1 METNKR
7 PEVRGIKETKKE
19 EPEYTP
25 LHSSSHKN
33 NTPKD
38 YHVLQEK
45 YRVANRYKNIM
56 IGIVTALVMWY
67 NDWICVESIP
77 LRLLY
82 AGGIVLVMS
91 FLCGAVD
98 EILMEE

>member
-1 METNKR
+1 MQQR
-7 PEVRGIKETKKE
+7 LVREIKE
-19 EPEYTP
+19 EPDVQNIR
-25 LHSSSHKN
+25 SSSHKN

-91 FLCGAVD
+91 FWCGAVD

>member
-1 METNKR
+1 MEDTMQQR
-7 PEVRGIKETKKE
+7 LEVREIKE
-19 EPEYTP
+19 EPDVQNIR
-25 LHSSSHKN
+25 SSSNKN
-33 NTPKD
+33 KPITD
-38 YHVLQEK
+38 YHRLSEK

>member
-1 METNKR
+1 MEKGKL
-7 PEVRGIKETKKE
+7 EIKEVGTINKKE
-19 EPEYTP
+19 EPKCIN
-25 LHSSSHKN
+25 LRSSSKN
-33 NTPKD
+33 KPTKD
-38 YHVLQEK
+38 YHTLSEK

>member
-1 METNKR
+1 
-7 PEVRGIKETKKE
+7 
-19 EPEYTP
+19 
-25 LHSSSHKN
+25 
-33 NTPKD
+33 
-38 YHVLQEK
+38 
-45 YRVANRYKNIM
+45 M

>member
-1 METNKR
+1 MEK
-7 PEVRGIKETKKE
+7 EKSEIKEVGTINTKE
-19 EPEYTP
+19 EPEC
-25 LHSSSHKN
+25 LNQRSSSNKN
-33 NTPKD
+33 KPITD
-38 YHVLQEK
+38 YHRLSEK

-82 AGGIVLVMS
+82 AGAIVLVMS

>member
-1 METNKR
+1 MKLEAK
-7 PEVRGIKETKKE
+7 EVGEIKEK

-77 LRLLY
+77 LKLLY

-98 EILMEE
+98 EVLMEE